1 MSAFCSTRSMLLVNE
16 NISTSRKPSITARPS
31 ADVKRQFVELAT
43 RLRVSESALMLIAIR
58 SLLESQ
64 RISAPAETGTPPP
77 EREPSTDRIT
87 IRLRP
92 GDMSALNKRAKQRG
106 IRPSGYIASY
116 LRAHLYA
123 DPPLTIP
130 ELTILKEGVSVLSK
144 LRRALAHTH
153 DSRHCADRRH
163 DARAAKGTRPHPQC
177 CRRAGATNPRLHPV
191 SPKPELISWIQNVLQ
206 WLREPSTT

>member
-1 MSAFCSTRSMLLVNE
+1 MSAFCSTRRTLLVNE

-43 RLRVSESALMLIAIR
+43 RLRVSDSALMLIAIR
-58 SLLESQ
+58 DLLD
-64 RISAPAETGTPPP
+64 RNGISIPAGTGTPPP
-77 EREPSTDRIT
+77 EHEPSTDRIT

-144 LRRALAHTH
+144 LRRALAHT
-153 DSRHCADRRH
+153 RLTALC
-163 DARAAKGTRPHPQC
+163 RP
-177 CRRAGATNPRLHPV
+177 A
-191 SPKPELISWIQNVLQ
+191 S
-206 WLREPSTT
+206 

>member
-31 ADVKRQFVELAT
+31 AEVKRQFVELAT

-64 RISAPAETGTPPP
+64 RISAPAESGTPPP

-92 GDMSALNKRAKQRG
+92 GDMNAIKERAKRRG
-106 IRPSGYIASY
+106 IRPSRYIASF
-116 LRAHLYA
+116 LRAHLDA
-123 DPPLTIP
+123 NPPLTIP
-130 ELTILKEGVSVLSK
+130 ELSILKDGVSVLSK
-144 LRRALAHTH
+144 LRRALVHTTH
-153 DSRHCADRRH
+153 
-163 DARAAKGTRPHPQC
+163 GIVQT
-177 CRRAGATNPRLHPV
+177 GVMT
-191 SPKPELISWIQNVLQ
+191 PELQKELALTRNVVAALEQ
-206 WLREPSTT
+206 RIHDFTRSALKTWECRHE